1 MDFYRHCEDRVR
13 AADKDRFLATL
24 FAPAEARGALFALYA
39 FNLEIA
45 GVRDRVREPMAG
57 EIRLQWWRDVLDGE
71 RSGEAAANPIAAAL
85 RDTIARCALP
95 AEPLRDLL
103 EARAFDLYDDP
114 MPTLAALE
122 AYARKTS
129 SAVFWQA
136 ARICGGATAA
146 VEQAAEH
153 AGAALAITDLLRH
166 FARHASRR
174 QVFVPLELLQRHGAR
189 VEDVTAGQVSDA
201 LRGALAALRAEA
213 RRHLV
218 AFELLLPQLPKVALP
233 AFLPLALVPGYLA
246 LMERGDYEPFRTPIE
261 AAQWRRQWAL
271 WRAARRYAGAMR
283 GS

>member
-1 MDFYRHCEDRVR
+1 MSHRGSILCLPQGIWAWPVTRPEEIDAENLARVFAAGDVDLFLLGTGR
-13 AADKDRFLATL
+13 APWLM
-24 FAPAEARGALFALYA
+24 P
-39 FNLEIA
+39 
-45 GVRDRVREPMAG
+45 
-57 EIRLQWWRDVLDGE
+57 
-71 RSGEAAANPIAAAL
+71 
-85 RDTIARCALP
+85 
-95 AEPLRDLL
+95 EPLRDLT

-153 AGAALAITDLLRH
+153 AGAALAITDLLRQ

-174 QVFVPLELLQRHGAR
+174 QVFVPVELLQRHGAR
-189 VEDVTAGQVSDA
+189 VEDVTAGQVGDG

-233 AFLPLALVPGYLA
+233 AFLPLALEPGYLA